1 MKSKLFIIV
10 AFLIIA
16 MASCRKAPC
25 PAYGKTNQKVEQL
38 NQNS

>member
-1 MKSKLFIIV
+1 MKSKLFLFV

-25 PAYGKTNQKVEQL
+25 PAYGKTNQKVEKL